1 MPRRL
6 QASLTRMPIWP
17 DQSPIRQ
24 RLPRRCVPTP
34 CRDSLPCR
42 GTLYAVAPV
51 FRRKEL
57 NGEYVSRLNPFFTIW
72 CVIED
77 ILLAATSE
85 GLACS
90 MRIPPNE
97 ERGRVK
103 IKLKVPAAYMIPAF
117 IGMGYADPKGPEVE
131 QDIANLEEQVHS
143 GRWKWSAPDRFRFHE
158 ESEMYALAVMIDTIY
173 DTIYN
178 EDGS

>member
-1 MPRRL
+1 M
-6 QASLTRMPIWP
+6 
-17 DQSPIRQ
+17 
-24 RLPRRCVPTP
+24 
-34 CRDSLPCR
+34 PCR
-42 GTLYAVAPV
+42 GTLCAVTPV

-57 NGEYVSRLNPFFTIW
+57 NGGYVSRLNPFFTIW
-72 CVIED
+72 CVTED

-97 ERGRVK
+97 ERDRVK
-103 IKLKVPAAYMIPAF
+103 TKLKVPAAYMIPAF
-117 IGMGYADPKGPEVE
+117 IGIGYADPKEPEVE

-143 GRWKWSAPDRFRFHE
+143 GRWKWSVPDRFRFHE
-158 ESEMYALAVMIDTIY
+158 ESEMHALVMMIDTTY

-178 EDGS
+178 EDRS

>member
-1 MPRRL
+1 M
-6 QASLTRMPIWP
+6 
-17 DQSPIRQ
+17 
-24 RLPRRCVPTP
+24 PTP

-42 GTLYAVAPV
+42 GTLHAVTPV

-57 NGEYVSRLNPFFTIW
+57 NGGYVSKPNPFFTFW

-77 ILLAATSE
+77 IFLAATSE

-90 MRIPPNE
+90 MRAPPSE
-97 ERGRVK
+97 ERDRVK
-103 IKLKVPAAYMIPAF
+103 TKLKVPAAHMIPAF
-117 IGMGYADPKGPEVE
+117 IGMGYADPKEPGVE

-143 GRWKWSAPDRFRFHE
+143 GRWKWGAPDRSRFRE
-158 ESEMYALAVMIDTIY
+158 ENEMHALAVMIDTTY
-173 DTIYN
+173 DIIYN

>member
-1 MPRRL
+1 M
-6 QASLTRMPIWP
+6 
-17 DQSPIRQ
+17 
-24 RLPRRCVPTP
+24 PTP

-42 GTLYAVAPV
+42 GTLHAVTPV

-57 NGEYVSRLNPFFTIW
+57 NGGCVSKLNPFFTIW

-77 ILLAATSE
+77 VFLAATSE

-90 MRIPPNE
+90 MRAPPSE
-97 ERGRVK
+97 ERDRVK
-103 IKLKVPAAYMIPAF
+103 IKLKVPAAHMIPAF
-117 IGMGYADPKGPEVE
+117 IGMGYADPKEPGVE

-143 GRWKWSAPDRFRFHE
+143 GRWKWSVPDRSRFHE
-158 ESEMYALAVMIDTIY
+158 ESEMHALAVMIDTTY

-178 EDGS
+178 EGRS

>member
-1 MPRRL
+1 
-6 QASLTRMPIWP
+6 
-17 DQSPIRQ
+17 
-24 RLPRRCVPTP
+24 
-34 CRDSLPCR
+34 
-42 GTLYAVAPV
+42 
-51 FRRKEL
+51 
-57 NGEYVSRLNPFFTIW
+57 
-72 CVIED
+72 
-77 ILLAATSE
+77 
-85 GLACS
+85 

-103 IKLKVPAAYMIPAF
+103 IKLKVPAAYMIPVF
-117 IGMGYADPKGPEVE
+117 IGMGYADPKEPEVE

-158 ESEMYALAVMIDTIY
+158 ESEMHALAVMTDTTY

>member
-1 MPRRL
+1 M
-6 QASLTRMPIWP
+6 
-17 DQSPIRQ
+17 
-24 RLPRRCVPTP
+24 
-34 CRDSLPCR
+34 PCR
-42 GTLYAVAPV
+42 GTLCAVTPV

-57 NGEYVSRLNPFFTIW
+57 NGECVSKLNPFFTIW

-77 ILLAATSE
+77 IFLAATSE

-90 MRIPPNE
+90 MRAPLSE
-97 ERGRVK
+97 EHDRVK

-117 IGMGYADPKGPEVE
+117 IGIGYADPKGPEVE

-143 GRWKWSAPDRFRFHE
+143 GRWKWSVPDRFRFHE
-158 ESEMYALAVMIDTIY
+158 ESEMHALVMMIDTTY

-178 EDGS
+178 EDRS

>member
-1 MPRRL
+1 M
-6 QASLTRMPIWP
+6 
-17 DQSPIRQ
+17 
-24 RLPRRCVPTP
+24 
-34 CRDSLPCR
+34 PCR

-72 CVIED
+72 CVTED

-90 MRIPPNE
+90 MRAPPSE
-97 ERGRVK
+97 EHGRVK
-103 IKLKVPAAYMIPAF
+103 TKLKVPAAHMIPAF
-117 IGMGYADPKGPEVE
+117 IGIGYADPKGPEVE
-131 QDIANLEEQVHS
+131 QGIANLEEQVHS
-143 GRWKWSAPDRFRFHE
+143 GRWKWSVPDRSRFRE
-158 ESEMYALAVMIDTIY
+158 ENEMHALVGMIDTTY
-173 DTIYN
+173 DIIYN